1 MTLPYGLIVLF
12 ILYFSGAILPKN
24 IVKSASSKKT
34 WEGKDGW
41 LYRGGIVYRRVLN
54 FLDTIT
60 IFHVSYNRNYDD
72 DDDDDELLL
81 WYGGPTKGVY
91 PYFQPR
97 PLSEILTIAN
107 LRHAVSRIWTC
118 AETEFR
124 LSWMKL
130 CSSDNHYTTAPWM
143 MIPMFLV
150 LQTINLKNMC
160 LLCCSYNDDCI
171 ALIS

>member
-41 LYRGGIVYRRVLN
+41 LYRGGSVYRRVLN

-60 IFHVSYNRNYDD
+60 IFHVSYN
-72 DDDDDELLL
+72 
-81 WYGGPTKGVY
+81 
-91 PYFQPR
+91 QPR